1 MSEKILMAFTKL
13 HEPIEQLLRERRP
26 DCIVSD
32 MFHPWTVD
40 VGARLGIAR
49 ILFYVTG
56 LFPFS
61 VCSLSVVKKAFDDAP
76 HEKVNSDIETFAL
89 RGLPDNNIIFTKS
102 KIPYWFKNKGSG
114 WGQYLDII
122 LESELKSHGVI
133 VNSFYDLDPVH
144 KTRIVVQSGQTVVRS
159 EVTDLDHGSI

>member
-1 MSEKILMAFTKL
+1 MNPSNNSSGNAAPIASSATCSIPGLLMS
-13 HEPIEQLLRERRP
+13 
-26 DCIVSD
+26 V
-32 MFHPWTVD
+32 
-40 VGARLGIAR
+40 LGSA
-49 ILFYVTG
+49 LPG
-56 LFPFS
+56 SCSMLQ

-133 VNSFYDLDPVH
+133 VNSFYDLESAYAEYFKKEMGRKLWLVGLGMA
-144 KTRIVVQSGQTVVRS
+144 I
-159 EVTDLDHGSI
+159 